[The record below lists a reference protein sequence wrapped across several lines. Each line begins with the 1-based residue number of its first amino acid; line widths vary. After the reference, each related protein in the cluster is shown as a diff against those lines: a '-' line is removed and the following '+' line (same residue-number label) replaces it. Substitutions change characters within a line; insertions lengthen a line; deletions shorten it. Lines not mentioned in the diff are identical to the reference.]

1 METYDIAIIGAGAAG
16 LMAACAAGEKG
27 KAPRVLLLEGKKK
40 PGKRLL
46 ATGNGRCNLSNRHM
60 TPGKYHGDAD
70 RIVSLLE
77 RFSPNAMEGIF
88 RRMGLFFR
96 EEGEG
101 RLYPYS
107 LQASSVLSLLLE
119 RANANGVRLL
129 CEKKVSSIRRERSS
143 FQISCGGELFTA
155 RRLIFA
161 SGGLSYPSLGGSDS
175 GWKLLQALG
184 HSLIPAF
191 PSLVQ
196 LLTEKKLVS
205 PLKGVRCR
213 GKVTLLLDAKS
224 AASSQGEIQ
233 FTEKG
238 LSGICV
244 FELSRAYGE
253 YAQKGG
259 KAGEL
264 SCDLMPEYS
273 VKDISLYLRERIRCS
288 SLPAEE
294 LLDGL
299 LPKQMGRGILKR
311 SLVTMNCVCGDLGGR
326 DIAAIARQIKDIR
339 FPITGTAGWEAAQ
352 VTAGGIPLR
361 EVNLQTMES
370 RRCPGVYLAGELL
383 NIDGDC
389 GGYNLHWAWSTGY
402 LAGISAAAEWR
413 QEYGCI

>member
-1 METYDIAIIGAGAAG
+1 M
-16 LMAACAAGEKG
+16 
-27 KAPRVLLLEGKKK
+27 
-40 PGKRLL
+40 
-46 ATGNGRCNLSNRHM
+46 
-60 TPGKYHGDAD
+60 
-70 RIVSLLE
+70 
-77 RFSPNAMEGIF
+77 
-88 RRMGLFFR
+88 
-96 EEGEG
+96 
-101 RLYPYS
+101 
-107 LQASSVLSLLLE
+107 
-119 RANANGVRLL
+119 
-129 CEKKVSSIRRERSS
+129 
-143 FQISCGGELFTA
+143 
-155 RRLIFA
+155 
-161 SGGLSYPSLGGSDS
+161 
-175 GWKLLQALG
+175 QALG

-191 PSLVQ
+191 PSGRAAPHGK
-196 LLTEKKLVS
+196 ESWVS

-233 FTEKG
+233 FTEEG

-288 SLPAEE
+288 SLPADRVVRWFIAKADGERDSEKKSGDYE
-294 LLDGL
+294 LC
-299 LPKQMGRGILKR
+299 MRR
-311 SLVTMNCVCGDLGGR
+311 SGVPAIFAG
-326 DIAAIARQIKDIR
+326 IARQIKDIR